1 METVK
6 TKTGMLGS
14 LPIKRREGFTLIEI
28 LVAIVL
34 IATGI
39 LGFSINTIGVI
50 RGNYISLNVTIAT
63 NLAQDKMEEL
73 LGRGTL
79 SNVTDFPDP
88 PNSITETGA
97 TGGRFDR
104 TWTVSDSALGAG
116 LKDVTVWVRWSDYI
130 DREVTLS
137 TLVYKP

>member
-1 METVK
+1 MRTVK
-6 TKTGMLGS
+6 VARKRLGFAGWQ
-14 LPIKRREGFTLIEI
+14 KGFTFIEI

-39 LGFSINTIGVI
+39 LGFSINTIGII
-50 RGNYISLNVTIAT
+50 RGNNISRNVTIAT

-73 LGRGTL
+73 LGLGTL
-79 SNVTDFPDP
+79 SNVTNFPDP
-88 PNSITETGA
+88 YNSITETGA

-104 TWTVSDSALGAG
+104 AWTVSDSALGSG
-116 LKDVTVWVRWSDYI
+116 LKDITVWVRWSDYI
-130 DREVTLS
+130 DREVKLS